1 MDTYIWFVPH
11 ELCLCYWRVRYLS
24 LTCLFGNDSI
34 DTFWVW
40 VFTVFGSGHM
50 KALVSKSA
58 KWLTLCTTQK
68 IVECQTSSYI
78 ILYNLNSYVLTQ
90 TIILCTLSGHFKF
103 KIALFSF
110 KSLYN
115 KFFSNNHLQTIF
127 RCRLSS
133 HFSAQSKIKL
143 KHCLWAVSPSNLMKF
158 SPQSLS
164 PWIINISA
172 HGDIQD
178 LWLQIEIYFS
188 CISVIVVLKVFS

>member
-1 MDTYIWFVPH
+1 MDYHTTSRCWSYIHFHTKVGDAVDTYIWFVPH

-103 KIALFSF
+103 TIALFSF

-143 KHCLWAVSPSNLMKF
+143 KHCLGAGLYTLILSKQPKF
-158 SPQSLS
+158 SNKLVS
-164 PWIINISA
+164 
-172 HGDIQD
+172 
-178 LWLQIEIYFS
+178 FS
-188 CISVIVVLKVFS
+188 V